1 MRELRRSFG
10 VLGEAQW
17 FLGFGRGRG
26 REAGSK
32 NGFLLNS
39 DPQYYG
45 GAVPQRAILLVA
57 ASCKNGT
64 FQFGVATGRSQ
75 YK

>member
-1 MRELRRSFG
+1 MVFG
-10 VLGEAQW
+10 VWEGV
-17 FLGFGRGRG
+17 GGGRLVL
-26 REAGSK
+26 K
-32 NGFLLNS
+32 NGFSWNS

>member
-1 MRELRRSFG
+1 MRIKGKLW
-10 VLGEAQW
+10 VWAKPN
-17 FLGFGRGRG
+17 GFWGLEGGRG

-32 NGFLLNS
+32 KRLLLNS

-64 FQFGVATGRSQ
+64 FQFGVAMDGASI
-75 YK
+75 K